1 MPLELG
7 GHRSPPRYSH
17 TWVALV
23 LWMCSSAFL
32 FNTGLAGAAET
43 ITLTAPK
50 EPARADDSFVRL
62 FPGLPPFARQLT
74 RCGKRRA
81 SSARRVVFLTPRI
94 S

>member
-1 MPLELG
+1 MW
-7 GHRSPPRYSH
+7 PPRYSH

-23 LWMCSSAFL
+23 VWMCSSPFL
-32 FNTGLAGAAET
+32 LNTGFGEAAET

-62 FPGLPPFARQLT
+62 FPGLPPFAPPTDEMRE
-74 RCGKRRA
+74 RRA